1 MAKPGISPAR
11 WTAFEVLRKVGVGS
25 FSSTLLASEEPKLE
39 PADRALCHELVLGVL
54 RWQLN
59 LDKRIEYFS
68 DRKITSLDAPVLI
81 ALRLGLYQ
89 LQFLTRVPASAA
101 VNESVKLVQAARL
114 SSARAFVN
122 AVLRR
127 AARESDYDPVAS
139 GADVV
144 SKISI
149 EASHPPWLINRW
161 INSFGLEEARALAR
175 ANNETPPVG
184 FRVVRTRAN
193 EDELLA
199 RFREAEIAP
208 ENSKIAD
215 GAWRVARS
223 TPVLRA
229 LAEEGRVYF
238 QDEASQL
245 VAQLVGAQPGDTVL
259 DLCAAPGGK
268 TTLIADRIPDSLV
281 IASDVSARRLAT
293 VDAAVKNQQLK
304 NVSLTVVDG
313 SQSLPF
319 KPGSFDRILV
329 DAPCSG
335 TGTLRHNPEIRW
347 RLSEED
353 IPRLAVQQGLLLQNA
368 VGALKQGGRLI
379 YSTCSIEREENEDV
393 VEEFLKRNKT
403 MRQISLKHGSRLT
416 DGNGDFLR
424 TWPQHEGTDG
434 FFAAAFE
441 KIE

>member
-1 MAKPGISPAR
+1 
-11 WTAFEVLRKVGVGS
+11 
-25 FSSTLLASEEPKLE
+25 
-39 PADRALCHELVLGVL
+39 
-54 RWQLN
+54 
-59 LDKRIEYFS
+59 
-68 DRKITSLDAPVLI
+68 
-81 ALRLGLYQ
+81 
-89 LQFLTRVPASAA
+89 
-101 VNESVKLVQAARL
+101 
-114 SSARAFVN
+114 
-122 AVLRR
+122 
-127 AARESDYDPVAS
+127 
-139 GADVV
+139 
-144 SKISI
+144 
-149 EASHPPWLINRW
+149 
-161 INSFGLEEARALAR
+161 
-175 ANNETPPVG
+175 
-184 FRVVRTRAN
+184 
-193 EDELLA
+193 
-199 RFREAEIAP
+199 
-208 ENSKIAD
+208 
-215 GAWRVARS
+215 
-223 TPVLRA
+223 
-229 LAEEGRVYF
+229 
-238 QDEASQL
+238 
-245 VAQLVGAQPGDTVL
+245 VL

-416 DGNGDFLR
+416 NGNGDFLR